1 MIRRLG
7 ASGRVGLQLT
17 VASGEE
23 RMTRRPS
30 RGEAQRMQA
39 SATTLQ
45 SGGDLHATVLTQAM
59 DAPPTD
65 HAVGDRGSAPEMP
78 IVLRTDGIGGLEQ

>member
-1 MIRRLG
+1 
-7 ASGRVGLQLT
+7 
-17 VASGEE
+17 
-23 RMTRRPS
+23 
-30 RGEAQRMQA
+30 MQA